1 MYSKVLS
8 LKGGIVNRANKEE
21 NLYRIFFLSLSN
33 ESRTLPLHLWQLL
46 ALTHRNERFRDKG
59 GDVFG
64 PGLSCQSLRLKED
77 LFPRHDV
84 STWPAPIIGEET
96 RAALQSAFMIDELT
110 FLAALTWLHWP
121 QAPIRCR
128 FTGKRSRSAIRT
140 TSDCRFRSRRCFETR
155 SNDLFQFPA
164 VITEILRQIFL
175 PFSLFLSSFSSFFLF
190 LFPLFTQFLTFF
202 HAPSRSSFETDRRVH
217 LLFLRSMLHDRLTY
231 KPRTG

>member
-8 LKGGIVNRANKEE
+8 LKGGIVSRANKEE

-110 FLAALTWLHWP
+110 FLAALT
-121 QAPIRCR
+121 
-128 FTGKRSRSAIRT
+128 
-140 TSDCRFRSRRCFETR
+140 
-155 SNDLFQFPA
+155 
-164 VITEILRQIFL
+164 
-175 PFSLFLSSFSSFFLF
+175 
-190 LFPLFTQFLTFF
+190 
-202 HAPSRSSFETDRRVH
+202 
-217 LLFLRSMLHDRLTY
+217 
-231 KPRTG
+231 

>member
-8 LKGGIVNRANKEE
+8 LKGGIVSRANKEE

-155 SNDLFQFPA
+155 SIERSLPISRCDYRNSSPDLS
-164 VITEILRQIFL
+164 
-175 PFSLFLSSFSSFFLF
+175 PFFSFSF
-190 LFPLFTQFLTFF
+190 
-202 HAPSRSSFETDRRVH
+202 
-217 LLFLRSMLHDRLTY
+217 LLFLLLSFPLPSFHSISHVLSRSLTFLVRNRSTRA
-231 KPRTG
+231 PLVSPIDASRPTNV